1 VQLNSLDWWVVAAC
15 LTAAFAP
22 ALWFARRA
30 SRGTAEF
37 FASGRAAPWWL
48 IGTSMVATTFSTD
61 TPTS

>member
-1 VQLNSLDWWVVAAC
+1 VQLNSLDWWVVATC